1 VQISRKDQSV
11 ISTFSVS
18 QHYRDEQLINSFID
32 YFDCGRIV
40 KIKNGKY
47 IEYRLSKFSDINEK
61 IIPFFKKYTLKG
73 EKLLNFE
80 DFCKICD
87 LKNNKLHLTKDGRS
101 KINIIKS
108 GMNLGRNNLALG

>member
-1 VQISRKDQSV
+1 VQITRKDQSV

-18 QHYRDEQLINSFID
+18 QHSRDEQLINSFID
-32 YFDCGRIV
+32 YFDCG
-40 KIKNGKY
+40 KIRKKNGKY

-61 IIPFFKKYTLKG
+61 IIPFFKKYTHKG

-108 GMNLGRNNLALG
+108 GMNWGRNNLALG